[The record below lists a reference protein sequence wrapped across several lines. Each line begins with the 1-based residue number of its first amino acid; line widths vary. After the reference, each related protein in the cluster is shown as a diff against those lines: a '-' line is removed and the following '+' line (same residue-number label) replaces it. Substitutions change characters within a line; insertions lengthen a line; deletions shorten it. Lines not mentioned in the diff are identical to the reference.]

1 VVKNYGSMNSIILQ
15 GINTEDLKE
24 IFREVLDEKIKQKS
38 EHKEIGKK
46 LPYLSRFEVAEILKI
61 SLPTLNN
68 WSKSGIVQSYRIGNR
83 ILYKAE
89 EIDQAIQAVK
99 NLKYKRG

>member
-1 VVKNYGSMNSIILQ
+1 MNSIILQ

-38 EHKEIGKK
+38 DPKDLGRK
-46 LPYLSRFEVAEILKI
+46 LPYLNRFEVAEILKI

-83 ILYKAE
+83 VLYKAE
-89 EIDQAIQAVK
+89 EIDKAIQEVK
-99 NLKYKRG
+99 SIKYKRG

>member
-1 VVKNYGSMNSIILQ
+1 MESIILQ
-15 GINTEDLKE
+15 GINTDELKKL
-24 IFREVLDEKIKQKS
+24 FREILEEKSKDEVKP
-38 EHKEIGKK
+38 KEEVSR
-46 LPYLSRFEVAEILKI
+46 LTYLNRFEVAELLKI

-83 ILYKAE
+83 ILYKKD
-89 EIDQAIQAVK
+89 EIDLAIHKVK

>member
-1 VVKNYGSMNSIILQ
+1 MNSIILQ
-15 GINTEDLKE
+15 GINTDDLKK
-24 IFREVLDEKIKQKS
+24 IFREVLEERLKQESKA
-38 EHKEIGKK
+38 KESGKR
-46 LPYLSRFEVAEILKI
+46 LDYLTRFEVVEILKI

-83 ILYKAE
+83 ILYKSE
-89 EIDQAIQAVK
+89 DIEKAIHLVK

>member
-1 VVKNYGSMNSIILQ
+1 MRQILFQEINETELKKIISDV
-15 GINTEDLKE
+15 IEEKLKFSPRIE
-24 IFREVLDEKIKQKS
+24 LLEKKTV
-38 EHKEIGKK
+38 
-46 LPYLSRFEVAEILKI
+46 YLNRFEVVELLKI

-83 ILYKAE
+83 ILYKQD
-89 EIDQAIQAVK
+89 EIDLAIQRVK

>member
-1 VVKNYGSMNSIILQ
+1 MNSIILQ
-15 GINTEDLKE
+15 GIDTDELKR
-24 IFREVLDEKIKQKS
+24 IFKEVLEEKLGQESKS
-38 EHKEIGKK
+38 KESGRG
-46 LPYLSRFEVAEILKI
+46 LAYLNRFEVAKLLNI

-68 WSKSGIVQSYRIGNR
+68 WSKSGIIQAYRIGNR
-83 ILYKAE
+83 VLYKPD

>member
-1 VVKNYGSMNSIILQ
+1 MDSIILQ
-15 GINTEDLKE
+15 GINTEDLRK
-24 IFREVLDEKIKQKS
+24 IFREVLDEKIKKES
-38 EHKEIGKK
+38 EPKESVRK

-83 ILYKAE
+83 VLYKAE
-89 EIDQAIQAVK
+89 EINQAIQAVK
-99 NLKYKRG
+99 NIKYKRG

>member
-1 VVKNYGSMNSIILQ
+1 MNSIILQ
-15 GINTEDLKE
+15 GINTDDLKK
-24 IFREVLDEKIKQKS
+24 IFREVLEETK
-38 EHKEIGKK
+38 KESKPKESGKK
-46 LPYLSRFEVAEILKI
+46 PVYLNRFEVVELLKI

-83 ILYKAE
+83 VLYKLE
-89 EIDQAIQAVK
+89 EIEDAIQSVK

>member
-1 VVKNYGSMNSIILQ
+1 MHSIILE
-15 GINTEDLKE
+15 GISTDDLKK
-24 IFREVLDEKIKQKS
+24 IFREVLEEKF
-38 EHKEIGKK
+38 KEESKLKESGKN
-46 LPYLSRFEVAEILKI
+46 LVYLNRFEVAELLKI

-83 ILYKAE
+83 ILYKGE
-89 EIDQAIQAVK
+89 EIDQAIKAVK

>member
-1 VVKNYGSMNSIILQ
+1 MKTLILQ
-15 GINTEDLKE
+15 GISTDDLKK
-24 IFREVLDEKIKQKS
+24 IFREVLEETKQESKP
-38 EHKEIGKK
+38 KESDKRPI
-46 LPYLSRFEVAEILKI
+46 YLNRFEVVELLKI

-83 ILYKAE
+83 ILYKAS
-89 EIDQAIQAVK
+89 EIEDAIHSVK